1 MEKVL
6 IFTFIMVSSIAHGR
20 ISVMYAHEK
29 LSDIVAE
36 QCLSQMYPKNK
47 HIQIQESDEP
57 CIIFCV
63 LKKFGII
70 SPNGVFNLE
79 VYSNIPAWAEH
90 LSERSWDAV
99 SSFCEAV
106 MLAKR
111 EAARVREQS
120 SSSRS
125 SRRNRRHYGRRRRG
139 SRDDLRPPK
148 VWESHASARMG
159 RLDRSDTT
167 ASQKTGVKQ
176 PQRCV
181 SPCE

>member
-1 MEKVL
+1 MKVL
-6 IFTFIMVSSIAHGR
+6 IFTFIMVSSIAHAR

-79 VYSNIPAWAEH
+79 VYRKRVQIAHQLDQRSLINDYGASCMENAEATPHKQDVCKKAKVFNDCTH
-90 LSERSWDAV
+90 LYRI
-99 SSFCEAV
+99 
-106 MLAKR
+106 L
-111 EAARVREQS
+111 
-120 SSSRS
+120 
-125 SRRNRRHYGRRRRG
+125 
-139 SRDDLRPPK
+139 L
-148 VWESHASARMG
+148 
-159 RLDRSDTT
+159 
-167 ASQKTGVKQ
+167 
-176 PQRCV
+176 
-181 SPCE
+181 